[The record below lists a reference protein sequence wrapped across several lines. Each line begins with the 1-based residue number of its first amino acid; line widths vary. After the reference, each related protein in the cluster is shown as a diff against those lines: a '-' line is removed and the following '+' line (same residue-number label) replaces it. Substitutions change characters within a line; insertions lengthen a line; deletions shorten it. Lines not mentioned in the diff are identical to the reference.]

1 MIFTRPKI
9 FSLPLLLFIALSCGK
24 DSSSDIQEI
33 DRTIMVSTIADG
45 QIIDEASKIN
55 VTINSAGSLVEV
67 FVDSQSIYS
76 SQNTHDISID
86 FNPESYTTGSHVL
99 KIVLTETN
107 GKTITKEVK
116 FEVHRRLIAIN
127 LPENMVNQYIIN
139 AVAFA
144 SKMDGSLIM
153 AKRFNNADDIITLS
167 SAEEFGV
174 DEEFMLTF
182 VLTDNGYATNLFT
195 HANLTRNNIG
205 TINLKK
211 PFRGGEGEVKTYPAV
226 GFADNELITSDNTH
240 EPSRS
245 YYGVSL
251 NAAEETFTV
260 FHRNGIDG
268 DTNNPEIFYM
278 YGYNNSGMFNNYQYL
293 TLYPTLPDNFI
304 LDKANFSTAGLES
317 KSVILNS
324 PQNFDN
330 SRAFMNIYGYWNSND
345 FEINTFHLIYNMSQT
360 VSTGDQL
367 NYALNTNFYDYRYWI
382 TFGNFYAAGIGIP
395 KEVFTIPDNTLDFE
409 YADNTVDLIIT
420 GTNHILGRIRLF
432 DLDKVPTN
440 QNYLWDITFNSK
452 TTQRIVIPQLP
463 DEVKSSNLLDLY
475 EGNLMKVSS
484 TELVAYKG
492 INDYDEYLQKV
503 IKDHKDPLLVTEG
516 QELIYKGNGPFHD
529 GPIRDFFFQ

>member
-1 MIFTRPKI
+1 
-9 FSLPLLLFIALSCGK
+9 
-24 DSSSDIQEI
+24 
-33 DRTIMVSTIADG
+33 
-45 QIIDEASKIN
+45 
-55 VTINSAGSLVEV
+55 
-67 FVDSQSIYS
+67 
-76 SQNTHDISID
+76 
-86 FNPESYTTGSHVL
+86 
-99 KIVLTETN
+99 
-107 GKTITKEVK
+107 
-116 FEVHRRLIAIN
+116 
-127 LPENMVNQYIIN
+127 
-139 AVAFA
+139 
-144 SKMDGSLIM
+144 
-153 AKRFNNADDIITLS
+153 
-167 SAEEFGV
+167 
-174 DEEFMLTF
+174 
-182 VLTDNGYATNLFT
+182 
-195 HANLTRNNIG
+195 
-205 TINLKK
+205 
-211 PFRGGEGEVKTYPAV
+211 
-226 GFADNELITSDNTH
+226 
-240 EPSRS
+240 
-245 YYGVSL
+245 
-251 NAAEETFTV
+251 
-260 FHRNGIDG
+260 
-268 DTNNPEIFYM
+268 
-278 YGYNNSGMFNNYQYL
+278 
-293 TLYPTLPDNFI
+293 TLPDNFI

-345 FEINTFHLIYNMSQT
+345 FEINTFHLIYNKSQT

-367 NYALNTNFYDYRYWI
+367 NYELNTNFYDYRYWI

-503 IKDHKDPLLVTEG
+503 IKDHKDPLMATEG